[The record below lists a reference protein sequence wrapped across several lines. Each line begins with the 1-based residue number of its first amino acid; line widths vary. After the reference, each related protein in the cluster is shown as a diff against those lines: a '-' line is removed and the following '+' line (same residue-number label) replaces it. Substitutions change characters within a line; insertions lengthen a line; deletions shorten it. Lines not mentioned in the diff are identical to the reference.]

1 MSKEQLTY
9 EKGWYDAFGII
20 ADYVEKE
27 ICPVTGQMIR
37 RMKDEGWRHPAESVS
52 GDGEQAQGEQET
64 EIAKE

>member
-37 RMKDEGWRHPAESVS
+37 RMKDEKWRGLENR
-52 GDGEQAQGEQET
+52 EQANSKHEAEVK
-64 EIAKE
+64 A

>member
-1 MSKEQLTY
+1 LDDYKQ
-9 EKGWYDAFGII
+9 GWYDAFGII

-37 RMKDEGWRHPAESVS
+37 RMKDEGWRYPVKSVS

-64 EIAKE
+64 EVAEEQG